1 VSWTGWQ
8 LAPNPGAIRKTLS
21 LKRKKEND
29 MAVIKNPNNLRPD
42 VLKNRARNLRD
53 AFMSRGEDKAAI
65 RALQAE
71 GFTGIAEEVKDHNEA
86 YWNAAHSRHA
96 EAVEKMKAIY
106 EMIEEES

>member
-1 VSWTGWQ
+1 M
-8 LAPNPGAIRKTLS
+8 AIT
-21 LKRKKEND
+21 
-29 MAVIKNPNNLRPD
+29 KNPYNLRPD

-71 GFTGIAEEVKDHNEA
+71 GFMGIAEEVEDHNDA
-86 YWNAAHSRHA
+86 YWNAAHPGHTA
-96 EAVEKMKAIY
+96 AVEKMQAIY